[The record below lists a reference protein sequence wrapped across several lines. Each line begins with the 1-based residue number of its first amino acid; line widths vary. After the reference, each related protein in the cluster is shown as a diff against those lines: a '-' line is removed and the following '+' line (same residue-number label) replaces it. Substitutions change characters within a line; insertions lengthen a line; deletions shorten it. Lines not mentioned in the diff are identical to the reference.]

1 MNLNAGLLGG
11 GSWGT
16 TVAALIA
23 KNTPVT
29 MWARDQAT
37 VDEINT
43 QHSNAKYLPNAV
55 LPSAVRAT
63 TDIEEAVAMMDVI
76 VMGIPSQSFRG
87 VLEQITGRPPFDIT
101 SFCASSRLVTPATA

>member
-23 KNTPVT
+23 RNAPIT
-29 MWARDQAT
+29 MWARDQGT

-43 QHSNAKYLPNAV
+43 QHSNAKYLPDAV
-55 LPSAVRAT
+55 LPTNVRAT
-63 TDIEEAVAMMDVI
+63 TDIEEAVTKMDVI

-87 VLEQITGRPPFDIT
+87 VLEHIKTQDPAGTRAELGERP
-101 SFCASSRLVTPATA
+101 